1 MSVKNLNLAVIVGSV
16 RQGRFGPAVADWFA
30 QQATQH
36 GQFSVELIDL
46 ADTVLPLALPPVP
59 PAMQPD
65 LDRPAEMRGLTRR
78 LAAADAF
85 VVVTPDYNRS
95 FPASLKA
102 AIDWHYT
109 EWQAK
114 PIGFVGYSGGSGG
127 LLAIEQLR
135 QVFGELHA
143 HTVRDVVSFPRYYEL
158 FGEDGTLLD
167 PEGPNGAAKTM
178 LDQLLWWGSVLHDAR
193 REHRSPPPE
202 PPEDAWGATV
212 P

>member
-1 MSVKNLNLAVIVGSV
+1 MSENNVENNSAKKLELVVVIGSV
-16 RQGRFGPAVADWFA
+16 RQGRFGPVVAEWFA
-30 QQATQH
+30 EQARQH
-36 GQFSVELIDL
+36 GRFGVEVLDL
-46 ADTVLPLALPPVP
+46 ADTPLPLDLPPLP
-59 PAMQPD
+59 PALQPD
-65 LDRPAEMRGLTRR
+65 MERPADMAPLTRR
-78 LAAADAF
+78 LAAADAI

-143 HTVRDVVSFPRYYEL
+143 HTVRDMVSFPRYYEL
-158 FGEDGTLLD
+158 FAPDGTLID
-167 PEGPNGAAKTM
+167 PDGPTAAAKTM
-178 LDQLLWWGSVLHDAR
+178 LDQLDWWGSVLHDAR
-193 REHRSPPPE
+193 RDRPF
-202 PPEDAWGATV
+202 GAA
-212 P
+212 